1 MFSLLKKYW
10 VSYGGFKA
18 LIASPFIW
26 LALAITFFSQ
36 RFWLVN
42 SWIDIPIAMLPTLLG
57 FNVASY
63 SVWLAFGNE
72 KLNRILSKQKEDR
85 VSSMFMEVNA
95 SFIHFILTQI
105 LCLILVVLIKTMD
118 LSSYFYLSNFS
129 CINMLVVSFEY
140 LTKFLNG
147 FVFFLFIYSLG
158 CMFAAILGFIGIAA
172 GLDIIY
178 RTEHVD
184 AKNDRKIDSE
194 KDRKLFEILSKLEQV
209 ETELQTAK
217 DQNNNINMEL
227 EHLRQTISKKKANPL
242 LFFLKGK
249 SK

>member
-10 VSYGGFKA
+10 ISYGGFKA

-42 SWIDIPIAMLPTLLG
+42 SWIDTPIAMLPTLLG
-57 FNVASY
+57 FNIASY
-63 SVWLAFGNE
+63 SVWLAFGNA
-72 KLNRILSKQKEDR
+72 KLNRILSKQKESR
-85 VSSMFMEVNA
+85 VSSIFMEVNA

-105 LCLILVVLIKTMD
+105 LCLILVVLLKTMD
-118 LSSYFYLSNFS
+118 LSSYFYLLNIS
-129 CINMLVVSFEY
+129 CINIFVVFFEY

-178 RTEHVD
+178 RKEHLD
-184 AKNDRKIDSE
+184 EKIDSE
-194 KDRKLFEILSKLEQV
+194 RKRELSEVLSKLDQV

-217 DQNNNINMEL
+217 NQNENINMEL
-227 EHLRQTISKKKANPL
+227 ENLRQTIAKKKENHL